1 MPTTDKSH
9 GQNANL
15 GWHFVWL
22 AFCPVGILSAHLVV
36 FVLIYVY
43 QVICEPRRLLTFL
56 IISFFPELA
65 PTLVGPAQLAR
76 IIRLSVELS

>member
-1 MPTTDKSH
+1 MV
-9 GQNANL
+9 
-15 GWHFVWL
+15 GWHLF
-22 AFCPVGILSAHLVV
+22 HLGFICVYQVSRFLVVFV

-56 IISFFPELA
+56 MISFSSELA

-76 IIRLSVELS
+76 IIQLSVELS